1 MAVNPK
7 EYLEMFKDY
16 LINKK
21 PKRIKKGSTGM
32 GSENFSERIK
42 PLVSFETFEKPPGQ
56 YKELLRF
63 SVVKREKIKKR
74 YKKLNFLS

>member
-1 MAVNPK
+1 
-7 EYLEMFKDY
+7 
-16 LINKK
+16 
-21 PKRIKKGSTGM
+21 M

-42 PLVSFETFEKPPGQ
+42 LLVSFETFEKPPGQ